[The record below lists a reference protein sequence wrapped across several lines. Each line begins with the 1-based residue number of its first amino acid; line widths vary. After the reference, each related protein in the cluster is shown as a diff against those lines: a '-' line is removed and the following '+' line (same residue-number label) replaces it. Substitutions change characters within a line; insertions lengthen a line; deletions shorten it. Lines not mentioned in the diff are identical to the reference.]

1 MKLNKKSL
9 CLLLALVLVFQV
21 VLMLVGCGDKG
32 KLDNEKDALLF
43 STEPL
48 DGVFNPF
55 SYTSGADGG
64 IVGETQLGMLT
75 TDKNGNLVAGWDQPT
90 VAEAFS
96 FVTVGTEAD
105 YDRDGDYSNYY
116 TDYYF
121 AIKNGIKFSDGVELT
136 MKDVLFNMYVN
147 LDPVYTGSSTMYSTD
162 IQGLSAYR
170 TQRAD
175 DNAQDNLNAAAETN
189 AVMRWQRLVE
199 WCQTHDSG
207 NYTLEEYFTGADLE
221 EVKADIVKIKELFR
235 DELNSDWTSA
245 GSMLEEFEKY
255 YERNAT
261 TDSIQTGEDW
271 AEYTKEGNTNKHIT
285 QQWEIFLLMYGQIT
299 TAVQKFDD
307 DGTKKYTFEYNGSES
322 YDHSK
327 EALVNRVYTDF
338 FPADEAGQMF
348 KQKLLQVITQ
358 YNTSNTY
365 FEYALASE
373 KGKLLNVDGGELA
386 FPSISGI
393 TTYHAT
399 SIPQGEGQ
407 QPINFDGERHI
418 LKIRINGVD
427 PKAKYNFSF
436 TVAPMHYYSTP
447 AAIAKFVT
455 TGDPVAD
462 ADGNMVEQWVG
473 FGVEYANTE
482 FMRQLGTKLVPLGA
496 GAYRASN
503 GSNTGISDAET
514 NNLKVG
520 QFYSNNIVYFERNN
534 YFYTVMENGHNAK
547 IKFLR
552 YKVVPS
558 NSMVNAVVSANPEV
572 YLSMPTAT
580 KDTRNEIAQYSHV
593 KEVLVDNM
601 GYGYIGVNASKVK
614 DINVRRAIMHAM
626 NVELCRDYY
635 QDDNL
640 VDIIYRSMS
649 KNNWAYPEGL
659 TGSYYEFDQSGAKC
673 LELVQEAGYY
683 VDSKTGILKNAE
695 GDTLKFTFTVAGETE
710 DHPAYQTMVMAADI
724 LNSIGFEITVTK
736 DSQALSKLAS
746 GQLEV
751 WAAAWSSGI
760 DPDMYQVYHK
770 DSTASSV
777 KNWGYPHLL
786 REGTALEREI
796 LDQLAEKIELGRK
809 YLSEDARK
817 PYYYD
822 ALDLVMELAVEL
834 PTYQRKNMY
843 LINTSVIDETTLTE
857 ANVYQSPVSEI
868 WNLSFVGQDK

>member
-1 MKLNKKSL
+1 MKFNKKSL

-21 VLMLVGCGDKG
+21 VLMLVGCGDKN
-32 KLDNEKDALLF
+32 KLDNEKSPLVF

-64 IVGETQLGMLT
+64 IVSETQLGMLT
-75 TDKNGNLVAGWDQPT
+75 IDKYGNLVAGWDQPT

-96 FVTVGTEAD
+96 YVTVGTEAD
-105 YDRDGDYSNYY
+105 FDRDGDYSNYY

-121 AIKNGIKFSDGVELT
+121 AIKDGIKFSDGVELT
-136 MKDVLFNMYVN
+136 MKDVLFNLYVN

-170 TQRAD
+170 TQSAD
-175 DNAQDNLNAAAETN
+175 DNAQDNLNAAAETA
-189 AVMRWQRLVE
+189 AVMRWQNLIA
-199 WCQTHDSG
+199 WCQMYDQG
-207 NYTLEEYFTGADLE
+207 NPSLEDYFVGDELT
-221 EVKADIVKIKELFR
+221 EVKADIAKIKELFK
-235 DELNSDWTSA
+235 DELNADWTAA
-245 GSMLEEFEKY
+245 GSMLEEYEKY
-255 YERNAT
+255 YQRTDAT
-261 TDSIQTGEDW
+261 DAIQTGAAW
-271 AEYTKEGNTNKHIT
+271 ADYTKEGNTNKHIT
-285 QQWEIFLLMYGQIT
+285 EQWEIFLMMYGQIT

-327 EALVNRVYTDF
+327 DALVSRVYTDF
-338 FPADEAGQMF
+338 FPTDENGEMF

-365 FEYALASE
+365 FEYILADE
-373 KGKLLNVDGGELA
+373 KGKMLNVGDGTLA
-386 FPSISGI
+386 FPSVSGI
-393 TTYHAT
+393 TTYHAN
-399 SIPQGEGQ
+399 SIPTTG

-436 TVAPMHYYSTP
+436 TVAPMHYYSTQE
-447 AAIAKFVT
+447 AMNAFVK
-455 TGDPVAD
+455 TGEVAD
-462 ADGNMVEQWVG
+462 ADGNMVEQWKG
-473 FGVEYANTE
+473 FGVLYANTE
-482 FMRQLGTKLVPLGA
+482 FMRQLNTKLVPLGA

-503 GSNTGISDAET
+503 GSIEGIADDAT
-514 NNLKVG
+514 KNLKVSE
-520 QFYSNNIVYFERNN
+520 FYSNNIVNFERNN
-534 YFYTVMENGHNAK
+534 YFYTVMKNGHNAN

-552 YKVVPS
+552 YKVIPA
-558 NSMVNAVVSANPEV
+558 NSMVNAVVAAKPEV

-580 KDTRNEIAQYSHV
+580 KDTRDEIAQYSNV

-635 QDDNL
+635 KDNSL

-649 KNNWAYPEGL
+649 KNNWAYPDGL
-659 TGSYYEFDQSGAKC
+659 TESYYEFDASGATS
-673 LELVQEAGYY
+673 LALVQEAGYY
-683 VDSKTGILKNAE
+683 VDSKTGILTNADGE
-695 GDTLKFTFTVAGETE
+695 KLKFTFTVAGETE
-710 DHPAYQTMVMAADI
+710 DHPAYQTMVKAAEV
-724 LNSIGFEITVTK
+724 LNSIGFDVTVTK
-736 DSQALSKLAS
+736 DSLALSKLAS

-751 WAAAWSSGI
+751 WAAAWSSSI

-770 DSTASSV
+770 ESTASSV

-786 REGTALEREI
+786 REGTVEEQDI
-796 LDQLAEKIELGRK
+796 LDRLAEQIELGRK
-809 YLSEDARK
+809 YLEDDARK
-817 PYYYD
+817 PYYAA
-822 ALDLVMELAVEL
+822 ALDLVMDLAVEL

-843 LINTSVIDETTLTE
+843 LINTEVIDESTLTE
-857 ANVYQSPVSEI
+857 ATVYQSPVGEV

>member
-1 MKLNKKSL
+1 MKFNKKSL

-21 VLMLVGCGDKG
+21 ASMLVGCGNKN
-32 KLDNEKDALLF
+32 KLDNEKSPLVF

-75 TDKNGNLVAGWDQPT
+75 VDKEGKLVAGWDQPT

-96 FVTVGTEAD
+96 YIVTGTEED
-105 YDRDGDYSNYY
+105 YEKDGNYDNFY

-121 AIKNGIKFSDGVELT
+121 AIKDGIKFSDGVELT
-136 MKDVLFNMYVN
+136 MKDVLFNLYVN

-170 TQRAD
+170 TQSAD
-175 DNAQDNLNAAAETN
+175 DNAQDQLNASAETN
-189 AVMRWQRLVE
+189 AVMRWQNLIS
-199 WCQTHDSG
+199 WCQTYDEG
-207 NYTLEEYFTGADLE
+207 NLSLEDYFATEDLA
-221 EVKADIVKIKELFR
+221 EVKADIAKIKELFKE
-235 DELNSDWTSA
+235 ELNSDWTAA
-245 GSMLEEFEKY
+245 GSMLEEYEKY
-255 YERNAT
+255 YLRSDV
-261 TDSIQTGEDW
+261 TDAIQTGAEW
-271 AEYTKEGNTNKHIT
+271 ADYTKEGNTNKHIT
-285 QQWEIFLLMYGQIT
+285 EQWEIFLMMYGQIT
-299 TAVQKFDD
+299 PAVQKFDD
-307 DGTKKYTFEYNGSES
+307 DGTKKYTFEYNGSDS

-327 EALVNRVYTDF
+327 DALINRVYTDF
-338 FPADEAGQMF
+338 FPADESGEMF

-365 FEYALASE
+365 FEYILADE
-373 KGKLLNVDGGELA
+373 KGKLLNVGDGTLQ
-386 FPSISGI
+386 FTSISGI
-393 TTYHAT
+393 TTYHAN
-399 SIPQGEGQ
+399 SIPTSG
-407 QPINFDGERHI
+407 QPINFDGQRHI

-436 TVAPMHYYSTP
+436 SVAPMHYYSTKE
-447 AAIAKFVT
+447 AMDQFVT

-462 ADGNMVEQWVG
+462 ADGNMIEQWKG
-473 FGVEYANTE
+473 FGVLYANTE
-482 FMRQLGTKLVPLGA
+482 FMRQLNTKLVPMGA

-503 GSNTGISDAET
+503 GSPNGIADDAT
-514 NNLKVG
+514 KNLKVSE
-520 QFYSNNIVYFERNN
+520 FYSNNLVNFERNN
-534 YFYTVMENGHNAK
+534 YFYTVMKDGHNAN

-552 YKVVPS
+552 YKVIPA
-558 NSMVNAVVSANPEV
+558 NSMVNAVVASTPEV

-580 KDTRNEIAQYSHV
+580 KDTRDEIAQYSNV

-635 QDDNL
+635 KDNNL

-649 KNNWAYPEGL
+649 KNNWAYPNGL
-659 TGSYYEFDQSGAKC
+659 TGSYYEFDESGATS
-673 LELVQEAGYY
+673 LALVQEAGYY
-683 VDSKTGILKNAE
+683 VDSTTGILRNAD

-710 DHPAYQTMVMAADI
+710 DHPAYQTMVKAADI
-724 LNSIGFEITVTK
+724 LNSIGFDITVTK
-736 DSQALSKLAS
+736 DSLALSKLAN

-770 DSTASSV
+770 ESTASSV

-786 REGTALEREI
+786 REGTTEEQEI
-796 LDQLAEKIELGRK
+796 LDRLAEQIELGRK
-809 YLSEDARK
+809 YLDEPSRK
-817 PYYYD
+817 PYYAE

-843 LINTSVIDETTLTE
+843 LINTDIIDASTLTE